1 MKKATIIIALAATLA
16 GCTTTRNYEP
26 LPERT
31 NYEFSWCSFCESRGY
46 DVADRNGQ
54 AYDEYLD
61 TWVGSTE
68 EETALINAGVEL

>member
-1 MKKATIIIALAATLA
+1 MKKAIIIALAATLA
-16 GCTTTRNYEP
+16 GCTTTKNYEP

-31 NYEFSWCSFCESRGY
+31 NYEFSWGSFCESRGY
-46 DVADRNGQ
+46 DVSDRSGR

-61 TWVGSTE
+61 TWCGSTE

>member
-16 GCTTTRNYEP
+16 GCSTSKNYA

-46 DVADRNGQ
+46 DMAERNGH

-68 EETALINAGVEL
+68 EETAFIKAGVELY